1 MIPQYVNDISY
12 HSSTALSVVQAN
24 EVPGIVK
31 EEGPH
36 KIEAILKYNLPFSY
50 WQIKWKVPIQIILR
64 QLFIHGFKQ
73 LYLFVM
79 TIKKIC

>member
-24 EVPGIVK
+24 KVPGIVK

-36 KIEAILKYNLPFSY
+36 ETDAILKYNLPFSY
-50 WQIKWKVPIQIILR
+50 RHIKLKVSLQIILR
-64 QLFIHGFKQ
+64 QLFIHGIKQ
-73 LYLFVM
+73 LYLFLM